1 MVRHLL
7 NVVVVVVVVVFTV
20 VVACTCLVPLLLGHL
35 LPQPL
40 AHLSDHVVLGGV
52 AGGGAVGLHRPLDGG
67 QVIPRL
73 APPPLLLLLL
83 LLPLLLLR
91 RGSGLAM
98 QLGLLLALLPGKHAV
113 ADLGHPRHEGIDL
126 PHPAPVALRQRPEP
140 PPLPIQKGRHG
151 RPAAV
156 AVAFALSTAE
166 VAQEGPLHVSPGRQP
181 LRQQQRRCVHP
192 LHPPA
197 VLRPSPQD
205 PVGQHQGGVVVAGH
219 ACGRW
224 FRVGWKGNGMGRGMG
239 SRWEG
244 DGIEWNGN
252 GMGSNGMGG
261 GPARGQRSS
270 AKEEEAARRGKKA
283 RAG

>member
-1 MVRHLL
+1 
-7 NVVVVVVVVVFTV
+7 
-20 VVACTCLVPLLLGHL
+20 
-35 LPQPL
+35 
-40 AHLSDHVVLGGV
+40 
-52 AGGGAVGLHRPLDGG
+52 
-67 QVIPRL
+67 
-73 APPPLLLLLL
+73 
-83 LLPLLLLR
+83 
-91 RGSGLAM
+91 M

-113 ADLGHPRHEGIDL
+113 ADLGHPRNEGIDL

-151 RPAAV
+151 RPAAFAV

-166 VAQEGPLHVSPGRQP
+166 VAQEGPLHVSPGCQP

-239 SRWEG
+239 RGMGSRWEA
-244 DGIEWNGN
+244 DGIEWNGR
-252 GMGSNGMGG
+252 GS
-261 GPARGQRSS
+261 GQRS
-270 AKEEEAARRGKKA
+270 KVKREGGGGEAG
-283 RAG
+283 